1 MKKITLLMCLLVMS
15 FANAQYATMAIVG
28 DGTGPGGWPGEVNN
42 PGPTD
47 VKQMTS
53 TDGIHWTYENL
64 TTYNGSVKFRAENSW
79 NNNWGSAALPGFP
92 SGTGVHNSPTNIT
105 TPGGIYNVTFNST
118 TLAYTF
124 TASNLY
130 PTISLVGPAVGG
142 PDVWDVDFDLGTTD
156 GVVYSATNVHLF
168 AGAVKWRQNH
178 DWMAANW
185 GPGTSSYPSGTAVLN
200 DPGAVTIPSEG
211 NYNVSFN
218 KTTLAYS
225 FSFPTVALVG
235 NATPGGW
242 PDGPSIDSE
251 VMSTEDGVTYTINS
265 IAITAGLDNGVP
277 PSARGMKFRSNN
289 SWNQQWGASTTPGFP
304 SGIGTQGGN
313 DIIPDVSGNYSV
325 TLNVVTGAYNF
336 GAPLAVSD
344 FNKSALKAY
353 PNPTS
358 NNWNFNSAN
367 ETIQNISIV
376 DISGKTVF
384 SVSPKSADATIDASA
399 LTSGMYFAKVSTAT
413 ATSTLKLIKR

>member
-15 FANAQYATMAIVG
+15 FANAQLNSVALVG
-28 DGTGPGGWPGEVNN
+28 GGTPQGWPVDPQVDTHVMTLSG
-42 PGPTD
+42 TD
-47 VKQMTS
+47 T
-53 TDGIHWTYENL
+53 WTITNIAL
-64 TTYNGSVKFRAENSW
+64 NGAVKFRGNNSW
-79 NNNWGSAALPGFP
+79 AVPYNWGATASTAFP
-92 SGTGVHNSPTNIT
+92 TGTAVVDSGTAITVPANIYT
-105 TPGGIYNVTFNST
+105 VTFNST
-118 TLAYTF
+118 TFAYTF
-124 TASNLY
+124 TVASSF
-130 PTISLVGPAVGG
+130 PVISLIGPAVGG
-142 PDVWDVDFDLGTTD
+142 PDVWTVDHDLGTTD

-178 DWMAANW
+178 DWNAANW
-185 GPGTSSYPSGTAVLN
+185 GPGTSTYPSGTAVLN
-200 DPGAVTIPSEG
+200 DPGAVTIPFEG
-211 NYNVSFN
+211 YYNVSFN
-218 KTTLAYS
+218 RTTLAYS
-225 FSFPTVALVG
+225 FSFPTVAIVG
-235 NATPGGW
+235 SATPAGW
-242 PDGPSIDSE
+242 PANTPGEIDPQ
-251 VMSTEDGVTYTINS
+251 VLSTNNGIDYTLAS
-265 IAITAGLDNGVP
+265 IAITSGTDMKL
-277 PSARGMKFRSNN
+277 KFRSNN
-289 SWNQQWGASTTPGFP
+289 DWTQQWGASTTPGFP
-304 SGIGTQGGN
+304 SGIGTQSGG
-313 DIIPDVSGNYSV
+313 DIIPTESGTFSV

-376 DISGKTVF
+376 DISGKTVL